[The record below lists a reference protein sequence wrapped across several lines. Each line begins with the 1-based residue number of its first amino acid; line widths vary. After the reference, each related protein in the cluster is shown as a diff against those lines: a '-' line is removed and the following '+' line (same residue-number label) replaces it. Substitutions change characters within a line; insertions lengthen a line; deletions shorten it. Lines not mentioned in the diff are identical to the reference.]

1 VVAVNKPF
9 IVVLGKPGGGKSSVL
24 RQSFSEV
31 RDSAAFLDGD
41 HDFEQMMHLVHECGF
56 QRSSY
61 FYCPVPEELPS
72 IVEERTEPFIFI
84 DTPRLTE
91 DIVTKVAKAAKNK
104 KVVLAVTSTDESL
117 PSELEPLVS
126 DVIILRENREEVKK
140 AIVELLESSMENV

>member
-1 VVAVNKPF
+1 MMAKPF
-9 IVVLGKPGGGKSSVL
+9 SM
-24 RQSFSEV
+24 ET
-31 RDSAAFLDGD
+31 
-41 HDFEQMMHLVHECGF
+41 
-56 QRSSY
+56 
-61 FYCPVPEELPS
+61 S

-126 DVIILRENREEVKK
+126 DVIILRENKEEVKK